1 MLDGLER
8 FFDRR
13 EKALDVAE
21 KALDRIEHMLDGTK
35 PSRRNLAV
43 ALSLFDDSAAVPVLR
58 RGLRSSDWHK
68 RWESAS
74 CLAGYAD
81 PATSRQ
87 VLRLYRH
94 EKHSDI
100 RCEMVRALE
109 GVGTAEVEGFFRRKV
124 RDRDP
129 EVRSAAAQVLAAT
142 FNGRSRAYLQQRR
155 RRETD
160 REVRRVISEALT
172 HADRAVV

>member
-1 MLDGLER
+1 MDDGSVVER
-8 FFDRR
+8 LRAGLR
-13 EKALDVAE
+13 NSTGL
-21 KALDRIEHMLDGTK
+21 R
-35 PSRRNLAV
+35 RRN
-43 ALSLFDDSAAVPVLR
+43 
-58 RGLRSSDWHK
+58 
-68 RWESAS
+68 
-74 CLAGYAD
+74 LAGYAD

-109 GVGTAEVEGFFRRKV
+109 GVGTAEVEGFLRRRV

-142 FNGRSRAYLQQRR
+142 VNGRSRAYLQQRR